1 MNYFWGVRFIMFSFS
16 KRFFN
21 SRFYYVKISLSAQSA
36 GFIFRIPYG
45 EIGISAPQID
55 CADFL

>member
-1 MNYFWGVRFIMFSFS
+1 MFSLS

-21 SRFYYVKISLSAQSA
+21 SRFYYVRISLSAQSA

-45 EIGISAPQID
+45 EIGISAPSD
-55 CADFL
+55 RLC